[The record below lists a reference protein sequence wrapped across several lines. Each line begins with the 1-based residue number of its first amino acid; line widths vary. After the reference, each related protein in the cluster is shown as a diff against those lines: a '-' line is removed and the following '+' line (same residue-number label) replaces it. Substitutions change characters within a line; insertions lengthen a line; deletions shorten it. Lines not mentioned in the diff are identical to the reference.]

1 MFRLFSSL
9 AKITFRFI
17 IRLIK
22 RIIFVQ
28 KQKRVQA
35 RAYASYKAQQQMIEF
50 LSIASHEFKTPLT
63 SIKGNI
69 QLIGRRLRN
78 NVEIR
83 NLSRQE
89 LLNRLAEAQELLEHT
104 DQQLTRLTRF
114 INILL
119 ESTRINNNTID
130 LFLEQCELNQVL
142 DEILQNRKQLS
153 TTRTIRVEHPD
164 NKALPILADISRI
177 KQVITHYL
185 SNAHKFSPID
195 QPIDVLLREQEE
207 YAYVSVKD
215 YGPGIPVHEQE
226 QIWERFYRVP
236 GIKVLNGSEVG
247 LGLGLHI
254 CRTFIEHHKGQ
265 VGVQSEPGKGST
277 FWFTLPLLSQS

>member
-1 MFRLFSSL
+1 MFRFFCRLTQ
-9 AKITFRFI
+9 ITFHLI
-17 IRLIK
+17 IALIR
-22 RIIFVQ
+22 RIIFAQ
-28 KQKRVQA
+28 KQRKVRA
-35 RAYASYKAQQQMIEF
+35 RMIASYKMQQQMNEF

-69 QLIGRRLRN
+69 QLVGRRLRD
-78 NVEIR
+78 NVEM
-83 NLSRQE
+83 LSLPRQE
-89 LLNRLAEAQELLEHT
+89 LLNRLMEAQELLEHT

-142 DEILQNRKQLS
+142 DEVLQNRKQFS

-164 NKALPILADISRI
+164 NQALPILADISRI

-185 SNAHKFSPID
+185 SNAHKFSPGD

-207 YAYVSVKD
+207 YAYISVKD
-215 YGPGIPVHEQE
+215 YGQGIPAHEQE

-236 GIKVLNGSEVG
+236 GVKVLNGSEVG

-254 CRTFIEHHKGQ
+254 CRTFIERHKGQ

-277 FWFTLPLLSQS
+277 FWFTLPLFSQS

>member
-1 MFRLFSSL
+1 M
-9 AKITFRFI
+9 IFRFI
-17 IRLIK
+17 IALLR
-22 RIIFVQ
+22 RIILAQ
-28 KQKRVQA
+28 KQRRVRA
-35 RAYASYKAQQQMIEF
+35 RMIASYKAQQQMNEF

-69 QLIGRRLRN
+69 QLVGRRLRN
-78 NVEIR
+78 NVEM
-83 NLSRQE
+83 LSLPRQE

-119 ESTRINNNTID
+119 ESTKISNNSID
-130 LFLEQCELNQVL
+130 LFLEQCELNQLL
-142 DEILQNRKQLS
+142 DEVVQNRKQLS
-153 TTRTIRVEHPD
+153 TARTIRVERPG
-164 NKALPILADISRI
+164 NKEIPILADISRI

-185 SNAHKFSPID
+185 SNAHKFSPVD

-215 YGPGIPVHEQE
+215 YGQGIPAHEHE
-226 QIWERFYRVP
+226 HIWERFYRVP

-254 CRTFIEHHKGQ
+254 CRTFIERHKGQ

-277 FWFTLPLLSQS
+277 FWFTLPLLSRN

>member
-1 MFRLFSSL
+1 
-9 AKITFRFI
+9 
-17 IRLIK
+17 
-22 RIIFVQ
+22 
-28 KQKRVQA
+28 VQA
-35 RAYASYKAQQQMIEF
+35 RASASYKAQQQMIEF

-83 NLSRQE
+83 SLSRQE

-119 ESTRINNNTID
+119 ESTRISNNTID

-142 DEILQNRKQLS
+142 DEVLQNRKQLS

-164 NKALPILADISRI
+164 NKALPILADISRV
-177 KQVITHYL
+177 KQVIMHYL

-215 YGPGIPVHEQE
+215 YGPGIPTHEQE

-254 CRTFIEHHKGQ
+254 CRTFIERHKGQ
-265 VGVQSEPGKGST
+265 VGIQSEPGKGST
-277 FWFTLPLLSQS
+277 FWFTLPLFPQS